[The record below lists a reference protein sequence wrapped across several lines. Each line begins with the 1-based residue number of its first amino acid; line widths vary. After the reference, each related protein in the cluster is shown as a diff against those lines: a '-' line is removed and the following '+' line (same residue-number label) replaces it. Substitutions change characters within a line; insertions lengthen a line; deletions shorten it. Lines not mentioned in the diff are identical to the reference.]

1 MTKCRHFLL
10 GLPHFTLVTDHRP
23 LVPILNTYT
32 LDAVENTRL
41 QRLKEKVSSYI
52 FTAVWRKGKEHCIPD
67 ALSHSPVSLPTSEDD
82 MLNSETHLSLRS
94 VIAKTVNAISEVKTS
109 TTQDLTLEEIR
120 TAAREDP
127 SYTRL
132 LQNVANGFPSHRYDL
147 HNDILPYWK
156 IREELYTDDD
166 LVLYGARIVV
176 PSAMRRNILKRLH
189 DSHRGVEA
197 TKRRAKQTVY
207 WPGINSDIANTVH
220 ACEPCQIMQPSQ
232 QQEPWLCNEKPSRP
246 FESVSADF
254 FSVAGKSF
262 LVYVDRLS
270 GWPVVVK
277 FGTNT
282 TAEATTRHFSHIF
295 RDLGVPVRLMTDG
308 GPQFTSSEFKNFLGR
323 WGVQHVMS
331 TPHYP
336 QSNGHAEA
344 AVKKVKHF
352 ILKVAP
358 SGNIDT
364 EDFDR
369 GLLEIRNTPNYAGRS
384 PAQII
389 WPSPP
394 IMCPSPCI
402 IIQAGMASESRR
414 IRPSCSI
421 MFSSSQNT
429 V

>member
-1 MTKCRHFLL
+1 MCPTILQTDASRLYGIGYALLQDHGEGHFR
-10 GLPHFTLVTDHRP
+10 LVQCGSRFLADAETRWATIEP

-41 QRLKEKVSSYI
+41 QRLKEKVSPYI

-67 ALSHSPVSLPTSEDD
+67 ALSRSPVSLPTSEDD

-132 LQNVANGFPSHRYDL
+132 LQNVANGFPSHCYDL
-147 HNDILPYWK
+147 HNDILPFWK

-176 PSAMRRNILKRLH
+176 PSAMRRNILTRLH

-232 QQEPWLCNEKPSRP
+232 QQEPWLCNENPSRP

-270 GWPVVVK
+270 GWPLVVK

-282 TAEATTRHFSHIF
+282 TAESNDNDTSA
-295 RDLGVPVRLMTDG
+295 
-308 GPQFTSSEFKNFLGR
+308 TSSE
-323 WGVQHVMS
+323 
-331 TPHYP
+331 T
-336 QSNGHAEA
+336 
-344 AVKKVKHF
+344 
-352 ILKVAP
+352 
-358 SGNIDT
+358 
-364 EDFDR
+364 
-369 GLLEIRNTPNYAGRS
+369 
-384 PAQII
+384 
-389 WPSPP
+389 
-394 IMCPSPCI
+394 
-402 IIQAGMASESRR
+402 
-414 IRPSCSI
+414 
-421 MFSSSQNT
+421 
-429 V
+429 